1 MLIERLEED
10 AANLVWV
17 LSHEAEESV
26 PLTAVSATVA
36 ADYLQMVDPD
46 RVSNPHGEH
55 ALEAYRLLEPV
66 GEALAALAAAAA
78 AADTAA
84 ADTAAAAQASA
95 AQASAA
101 EAASSQ

>member
-1 MLIERLEED
+1 MPPFVTQVAAEEVCIERLEED

-17 LSHEAEESV
+17 VSHEAEERV

-36 ADYLQMVDPD
+36 ADYLQLVDPD

-66 GEALAALAAAAA
+66 GEALAALAAPAPAGG
-78 AADTAA
+78 D
-84 ADTAAAAQASA
+84 Q
-95 AQASAA
+95 
-101 EAASSQ
+101 